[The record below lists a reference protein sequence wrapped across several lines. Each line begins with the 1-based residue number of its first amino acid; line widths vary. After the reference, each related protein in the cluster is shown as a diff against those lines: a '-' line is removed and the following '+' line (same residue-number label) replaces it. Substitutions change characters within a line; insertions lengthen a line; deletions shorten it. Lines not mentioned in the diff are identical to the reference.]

1 MTQGTASHRMPAPR
15 PGAAVSADGTEI
27 GWWSVGAG
35 PGLLVVHGAM
45 QSGLS
50 QLDLAGLLADGRTV
64 HLLDRRGRGR
74 SAPYPAGGFDPSA
87 EVADVVAV
95 ARATGSADVLGISSG
110 AILTLRAGLV
120 EPDLARLA
128 VFEPPIA
135 VGGSIRID
143 QLARFDREYAEGR
156 LVDAM
161 VTAMRA
167 AEMGPGFLRF
177 VPRRLLRAGTRWM
190 LRRDDTRTLADG
202 VPHVRQLA
210 TALPADL
217 RIVKENAERAGDF
230 ADVRAS
236 TLLLAGTATRPY
248 LRTAVDALAAVMPNV
263 RSVPLPGTDH
273 GATQNRD
280 RYGKPEFVAP
290 VLAESFGP

>member
-1 MTQGTASHRMPAPR
+1 M
-15 PGAAVSADGTEI
+15 
-27 GWWSVGAG
+27 
-35 PGLLVVHGAM
+35 
-45 QSGLS
+45 
-50 QLDLAGLLADGRTV
+50 
-64 HLLDRRGRGR
+64 
-74 SAPYPAGGFDPSA
+74 
-87 EVADVVAV
+87 
-95 ARATGSADVLGISSG
+95 
-110 AILTLRAGLV
+110 
-120 EPDLARLA
+120 
-128 VFEPPIA
+128 FEPPIA

-248 LRTAVDALAAVMPNV
+248 LRTAVDALAAVMPIV
-263 RSVPLPGTDH
+263 GSVPLPGTDH